1 MYGWGSDPLLLI
13 AMAKSFRQRTK
24 RLTVSAMLAAIGAV
38 MLLIGSF
45 LESLDLTVAALA
57 SMLCIY
63 AVIELGG
70 AYPWMIWGVTSL
82 LGLLLLPYPKTP
94 ALFYLLIGFYPIL
107 KEKLE
112 KLKRLPC
119 LLFKLV
125 VIHAVLGIVLLAL
138 WIFPELREL
147 LGNVWLLLGT
157 YAITVVTFLI
167 YDYALTKLITFYLI
181 RLRSRLRLK

>member
-24 RLTVSAMLAAIGAV
+24 RLTVSAMLAAIGVV